1 MSDGLTSV
9 LATMWSE
16 LNPIIAD
23 LLSLIRKNYREQRM
37 RVDWVAEYMPM
48 HFFLCL
54 SLDLKTWWK
63 SVEKE
68 VGDIDITS
76 MS

>member
-48 HFFLCL
+48 HFFL
-54 SLDLKTWWK
+54 
-63 SVEKE
+63 
-68 VGDIDITS
+68 
-76 MS
+76 